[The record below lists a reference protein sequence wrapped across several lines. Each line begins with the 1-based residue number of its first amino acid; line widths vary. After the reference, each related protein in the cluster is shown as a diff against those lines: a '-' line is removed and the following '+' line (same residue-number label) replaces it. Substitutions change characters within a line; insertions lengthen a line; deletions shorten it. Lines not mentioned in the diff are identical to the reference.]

1 MTNVNDFLVD
11 VHGLVRWFILS
22 LAVVG
27 AARSLVSMLTVS
39 AKFTRLDV
47 GLSNAYSGILD
58 LQGLIGILMMAAAL
72 VTHSAVRWLHPI
84 IMILA
89 IMVGHLNRRFRA
101 RPDRTRHQY
110 QAAIYAG
117 SLVLVAIGLALINQL
132 YLP

>member
-39 AKFTRLDV
+39 AKFTRLDI

>member
-1 MTNVNDFLVD
+1 MTNVIDFLVD